1 MDKFRDAYRE
11 ASRELPRMSLSVEDV
26 RDEIHHHK
34 MQRQRRKILL
44 TRGCTAAAIFLL
56 CGVGTV
62 AAKNYRESVI
72 SVGESGFV
80 ITSVQEE
87 AQAAIA
93 EDLAGLSDIAA
104 FLKLGGAFSTE
115 DDIPDEVVEEYIE
128 PEIAE
133 YASLEEF
140 LASEDMVVA
149 VPPKELFSRE
159 FTTERIC
166 VIDEGVDVHMD
177 FMNED
182 SCFMLHLMDNRG
194 YESYSSATSYM
205 GRSCNERSFVNSQG
219 LSYVMFDTVDEAGEI
234 QSVHAVISVNGRDLS
249 MSFAGFE
256 EEEIER
262 VLNGL
267 DLTVYYQD

>member
-44 TRGCTAAAIFLL
+44 TRGCTVAAIFLL

-104 FLKLGGAFSTE
+104 FLKLGGGIF
-115 DDIPDEVVEEYIE
+115 
-128 PEIAE
+128 
-133 YASLEEF
+133 
-140 LASEDMVVA
+140 
-149 VPPKELFSRE
+149 
-159 FTTERIC
+159 
-166 VIDEGVDVHMD
+166 H
-177 FMNED
+177 
-182 SCFMLHLMDNRG
+182 RG
-194 YESYSSATSYM
+194 RYP
-205 GRSCNERSFVNSQG
+205 
-219 LSYVMFDTVDEAGEI
+219 
-234 QSVHAVISVNGRDLS
+234 
-249 MSFAGFE
+249 
-256 EEEIER
+256 
-262 VLNGL
+262 
-267 DLTVYYQD
+267 